1 MPSTDPEKRTD
12 IYSPAKRSDS
22 WTRTAEDPSIGDILD
37 LVAQL
42 LTQAHPSAKSV
53 VTGQSILDGRLIPD
67 R

>member
-42 LTQAHPSAKSV
+42 LTQAHLQPRAWSPVKAFWTV
-53 VTGQSILDGRLIPD
+53 G
-67 R
+67 